1 MKLSPEE
8 RKERIKEY
16 QREYYERNRGDRPRR
31 ILFPNLTE
39 EERKE
44 RKERKR
50 EDNKRY
56 RQNMTEEQKEKLKE
70 YDKRYRQNRTE
81 EQKEER
87 REYYK
92 RRYQNMMVS

>member
-31 ILFPNLTE
+31 IRIPNLTE

-44 RKERKR
+44 KKR

-56 RQNMTEEQKEKLKE
+56 RQNMSKEQKEKLKE
-70 YDKRYRQNRTE
+70 YDKRRYQNMTE
-81 EQKEER
+81 EQKN
-87 REYYK
+87 K
-92 RRYQNMMVS
+92 TITPTPKTNPHQK

>member
-44 RKERKR
+44 KKR
-50 EDNKRY
+50 EYNKRY
-56 RQNMTEEQKEKLKE
+56 RQNMTEENPI
-70 YDKRYRQNRTE
+70 YNTNRFDL
-81 EQKEER
+81 Q
-87 REYYK
+87 YLGIG
-92 RRYQNMMVS
+92 SLL

>member
-8 RKERIKEY
+8 QKEKRKEY

-44 RKERKR
+44 
-50 EDNKRY
+50 
-56 RQNMTEEQKEKLKE
+56 
-70 YDKRYRQNRTE
+70 
-81 EQKEER
+81 
-87 REYYK
+87 K
-92 RRYQNMMVS
+92 RRQQKISSKYD

>member
-50 EDNKRY
+50 EVNKRY
-56 RQNMTEEQKEKLKE
+56 RQNMTKEQKKKLKE
-70 YDKRYRQNRTE
+70 YDKRRYQNMTE
-81 EQKEER
+81 EQKN
-87 REYYK
+87 K
-92 RRYQNMMVS
+92 TITPL

>member
-1 MKLSPEE
+1 MKLSHEE
-8 RKERIKEY
+8 QKEKIKEY

-56 RQNMTEEQKEKLKE
+56 RQNMTKEQKEKLKE
-70 YDKRYRQNRTE
+70 YNKRRYQNMTE

-87 REYYK
+87 REYNK
-92 RRYQNMMVS
+92 RRYQI

>member
-8 RKERIKEY
+8 QREKRKEY

-31 ILFPNLTE
+31 ILFPNLIE

-70 YDKRYRQNRTE
+70 Y
-81 EQKEER
+81 
-87 REYYK
+87 YK
-92 RRYQNMMVS
+92 RRYQI

>member
-31 ILFPNLTE
+31 ILFSNLTE

-44 RKERKR
+44 KR
-50 EDNKRY
+50 MRSCFNWFPFWLIYENIIYTINRFVL
-56 RQNMTEEQKEKLKE
+56 QKCGDRVGIVRILLGGIFGGCLF
-70 YDKRYRQNRTE
+70 
-81 EQKEER
+81 
-87 REYYK
+87 
-92 RRYQNMMVS
+92 

>member
-31 ILFPNLTE
+31 IRIPNLTE

-44 RKERKR
+44 
-50 EDNKRY
+50 
-56 RQNMTEEQKEKLKE
+56 
-70 YDKRYRQNRTE
+70 
-81 EQKEER
+81 
-87 REYYK
+87 YYK
-92 RRYQNMMVS
+92 RRYQNMTEEQKNKTKTPL

>member
-16 QREYYERNRGDRPRR
+16 NKRRYQNMTDEQREKRKEKRKEYQRKYYERNRGDRPRR

-44 RKERKR
+44 RKRECYKR
-50 EDNKRY
+50 RY
-56 RQNMTEEQKEKLKE
+56 
-70 YDKRYRQNRTE
+70 QNRTE
-81 EQKEER
+81 EQKN
-87 REYYK
+87 K
-92 RRYQNMMVS
+92 TITPH

>member
-44 RKERKR
+44 KKR
-50 EDNKRY
+50 EDNKIH
-56 RQNMTEEQKEKLKE
+56 RQNMTKEQKEKLKE
-70 YDKRYRQNRTE
+70 YDKRRYQNRTE
-81 EQKEER
+81 EQKN
-87 REYYK
+87 K
-92 RRYQNMMVS
+92 TITPH

>member
-8 RKERIKEY
+8 QKEKIKEY

-50 EDNKRY
+50 DDN
-56 RQNMTEEQKEKLKE
+56 
-70 YDKRYRQNRTE
+70 KRYRQNRTE
-81 EQKEER
+81 EQKEKIK
-87 REYYK
+87 EYNK
-92 RRYQNMMVS
+92 GISNNPF

>member
-31 ILFPNLTE
+31 ILFSNLTE

-56 RQNMTEEQKEKLKE
+56 RQNMTKEQKEKLKE
-70 YDKRYRQNRTE
+70 YDKRRYQNRTE
-81 EQKEER
+81 KQKN
-87 REYYK
+87 K
-92 RRYQNMMVS
+92 TITPTPKTNTHQK

>member
-44 RKERKR
+44 RKR

-56 RQNMTEEQKEKLKE
+56 RQNMTKEQKEKLK
-70 YDKRYRQNRTE
+70 
-81 EQKEER
+81 
-87 REYYK
+87 EYYK
-92 RRYQNMMVS
+92 RRYQNMTEEQKNKTITPL

>member
-8 RKERIKEY
+8 QKEKRKEY

-39 EERKE
+39 DERKE
-44 RKERKR
+44 KKR

-56 RQNMTEEQKEKLKE
+56 RQNMTEEQKEKIKE
-70 YDKRYRQNRTE
+70 Y
-81 EQKEER
+81 
-87 REYYK
+87 REPLK
-92 RRYQNMMVS
+92 IRF

>member
-44 RKERKR
+44 KKR

-56 RQNMTEEQKEKLKE
+56 RQNMTEEQKE
-70 YDKRYRQNRTE
+70 
-81 EQKEER
+81 ER

-92 RRYQNMMVS
+92 RRYQNRTEEQKNKTITHPLNQPHHLL

>member
-44 RKERKR
+44 KKR

-56 RQNMTEEQKEKLKE
+56 RQNMTKEQKKKLKE
-70 YDKRYRQNRTE
+70 YDKV
-81 EQKEER
+81 
-87 REYYK
+87 
-92 RRYQNMMVS
+92 RYQYMT